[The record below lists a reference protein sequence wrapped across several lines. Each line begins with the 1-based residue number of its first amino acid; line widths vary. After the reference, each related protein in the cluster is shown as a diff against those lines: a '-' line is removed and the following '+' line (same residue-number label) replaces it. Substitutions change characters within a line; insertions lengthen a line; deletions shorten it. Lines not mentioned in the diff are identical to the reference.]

1 MGEAEDKK
9 IVILGAGPCGMGAAW
24 RLQEMGH
31 NNFEVLEASNKPS
44 GLACTEVDE
53 NGFLWDMG
61 GHVVF
66 SHYKYFDELL
76 DLLNQSWCERER
88 VCYVWQL
95 GRFIPYP
102 YQNNIHRLPAKE
114 LQQCLSGLLENEKQK
129 TAMTKPTNF
138 LEWLLNSMGS
148 GIVDLFLR
156 PYNRKVWG
164 YDPSEMNTEWMGERV
179 ATVDLN
185 RIMRNIVTGE
195 DDASWGPNNKFRF
208 PLHGGS
214 GFVWDKLAEKIN
226 PEKMKLNAKVVSVN
240 SADKVL
246 TLEDGRTVKYDTL
259 ISTIPLD
266 LMCSIIEDKDD
277 PRILKFPSYKS
288 QFRYSS
294 THVIGIGISGQPPD
308 RLKKQCWMYFPEDDC
323 PFYRVTVFSN
333 YSPYNV
339 PRDQI
344 GQVWSLMAE
353 VCESRNRPVS
363 KDSEEVIQSVIDG
376 FINTKLITAEEAAEK
391 IVTKFHRRLEHG
403 YPTPFSGREEL
414 CKPIFSILEEKQI
427 YSRGRFGAWKYE
439 VSNQDHSLMQGV
451 EAVDHILFGS
461 EEVTFRFPSVVNNRE
476 WKSIGRGIKCAVP
489 EVEVH
494 NAEALLESIVAGK

>member
-1 MGEAEDKK
+1 MMREKK

-24 RLQEMGH
+24 RLQELGH
-31 NNFEVLEASNKPS
+31 SNFELLEASNKPS

-76 DLLNQSWCERER
+76 DVLNQNWCERER
-88 VCYVWQL
+88 VCYVWQF

-102 YQNNIHRLPAKE
+102 YQNNIHRLPQKQ
-114 LQQCLSGLLENEKQK
+114 LQQCLSGLLENVKIRS
-129 TAMTKPTNF
+129 AMTKPKNF
-138 LEWLLNSMGS
+138 LEWLSNAMGS

-185 RIMRNIVTGE
+185 RIMNNIVTGE
-195 DDASWGPNNKFRF
+195 DDASWGPNNQFRF
-208 PLHGGS
+208 PLYGGS
-214 GFVWDKLAEKIN
+214 GFVWDNLSEKIN
-226 PEKMKLNAKVVSVN
+226 SDKVHLNSKVTSVN

-246 TLEDGRTVKYDTL
+246 TLENGCKVDYDYL

-266 LMCSIIEDKDD
+266 TMCSIIEDKTD
-277 PRILKFPSYKS
+277 PRIHHFPVYKS
-288 QFRYSS
+288 DFRYSS
-294 THVIGIGISGQPPD
+294 THVIGIGVSGTVPEK
-308 RLKKQCWMYFPEDDC
+308 LKKQCWMYFPEDDC

-339 PRDQI
+339 PKDQV
-344 GQVWSLMAE
+344 GKVWSLMAE
-353 VCESRNRPVS
+353 VCETSNRPVS
-363 KDSEEVIQSVIDG
+363 KISKEVIDSVIRG
-376 FINTKLITAEEAAEK
+376 MVNTKLLTKEDAKEN
-391 IVTKFHRRLEHG
+391 IVTKYHRRLEHG
-403 YPTPFSGREEL
+403 YPTPFAGREEL
-414 CKPIFSILEEKQI
+414 CKPIFSILEEKDI

-451 EAVDHILFGS
+451 EAVDHILYGS
-461 EEVTFRFPSVVNNRE
+461 EETTFRFPSVVNNKQ
-476 WKSIGRGIKCAVP
+476 WKNVGRGVKCPVP
-489 EVEVH
+489 DVNVY
-494 NAEALLESIVAGK
+494 NAEELLKKVVNEC